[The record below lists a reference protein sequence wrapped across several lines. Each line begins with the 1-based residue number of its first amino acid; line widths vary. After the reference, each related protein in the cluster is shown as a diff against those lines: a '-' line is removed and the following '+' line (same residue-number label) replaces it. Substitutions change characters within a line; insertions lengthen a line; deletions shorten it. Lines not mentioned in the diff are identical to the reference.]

1 MLINTSFTVDA
12 AETTVRGEC
21 LRAAETA
28 VRRECLTVFTSQVK
42 VKVHTPLFLM
52 IPAAF
57 SLLSNIRCFKIDQ
70 PSAGDAS
77 GAPAVW
83 SHGYTE
89 ASGVKNK
96 YVEQNLEPKM
106 PVSASFLGQETWWH
120 TSFST
125 VEFLSVCFSRI
136 EIPSSMFKH
145 QAGYLLCIT
154 YSPFV
159 KDVDRI

>member
-1 MLINTSFTVDA
+1 MPINTSFTVDA
-12 AETTVRGEC
+12 AETMVRGE
-21 LRAAETA
+21 
-28 VRRECLTVFTSQVK
+28 VLTVFTSQVK
-42 VKVHTPLFLM
+42 MKVHTPLLLM

-57 SLLSNIRCFKIDQ
+57 SFLSNIRCFKIDQ

-106 PVSASFLGQETWWH
+106 PMSASFLGWETWWH

-125 VEFLSVCFSRI
+125 VEFLSVCFSRMRFT
-136 EIPSSMFKH
+136 PQRLNTRLGTCSASH
-145 QAGYLLCIT
+145 TRPL
-154 YSPFV
+154 
-159 KDVDRI
+159 

>member
-1 MLINTSFTVDA
+1 MPSGALVLIVNIKHLRSRFLTLINISFTVDA
-12 AETTVRGEC
+12 AEAVRGEC
-21 LRAAETA
+21 LA
-28 VRRECLTVFTSQVK
+28 VFISQVK
-42 VKVHTPLFLM
+42 VTVHIPLFLM

-96 YVEQNLEPKM
+96 YVE
-106 PVSASFLGQETWWH
+106 
-120 TSFST
+120 
-125 VEFLSVCFSRI
+125 
-136 EIPSSMFKH
+136 
-145 QAGYLLCIT
+145 
-154 YSPFV
+154 
-159 KDVDRI
+159 

>member
-1 MLINTSFTVDA
+1 MPINTSFTVDA
-12 AETTVRGEC
+12 AETMVRGEG
-21 LRAAETA
+21 
-28 VRRECLTVFTSQVK
+28 LTVFTSQVK
-42 VKVHTPLFLM
+42 VKVHTPLLLM

-106 PVSASFLGQETWWH
+106 PVR
-120 TSFST
+120 
-125 VEFLSVCFSRI
+125 VCFLPWVGDLVAHILFYCGGSQCVFLQN
-136 EIPSSMFKH
+136 EIHSSTSKH
-145 QAGYLLCIT
+145 QAGFLLCIT
-154 YSPFV
+154 YSPFM